1 MDNITHS
8 MTGAIAAKFIRRK
21 GADAETTKAAARPI
35 FWLLVASVNF
45 PDLDV
50 IMAAFGDPILSIKTH
65 RWITHSILA
74 APLWAMIPA
83 AVFYRFSSL
92 KNFRLL
98 WLAALS
104 GILLH
109 IACDLVTPYGTM
121 LLAPFSNHRFTL
133 SSMFIVDLYFSGGL
147 IALLLLGRYD
157 KSRTNLWRK
166 AGLIFALTFIAVT
179 LGIHEYAAHRVRRAA
194 TEKNITATKVSALP
208 QPLSIFRWVGLV
220 QTNTGV
226 YQTFFSVF
234 DDNIALENLPHAQGK
249 IVDAARQHERG
260 QWYMQFAHHPL
271 ILAQAEK
278 DGHSVEIRDLQFNA
292 PPKFVRALGLKPRR
306 PPFTLLFRFDAAD
319 TLKEVVF
326 NPETIHRETATA
338 PQTRSP

>member
-8 MTGAIAAKFIRRK
+8 MTGAIAAKFIRP
-21 GADAETTKAAARPI
+21 GSAGAETTTATTRPI

-50 IMAAFGDPILSIKTH
+50 VMAFFGDPILNIKTH
-65 RWITHSILA
+65 RWITHSVLA
-74 APLWAMIPA
+74 APLWALIPA
-83 AVFYRFSSL
+83 SVFYRFSSL

-98 WLAALS
+98 WATALC

-109 IACDLVTPYGTM
+109 IACDLITPYGTM

-157 KSRTNLWRK
+157 KSRTKLWRK
-166 AGLIFALTFIAVT
+166 AGLIFAVAFMVAT

-194 TEKNITATKVSALP
+194 AEKNIAFSKISALP

-220 QTNTGV
+220 QTDAGV
-226 YQTFFSVF
+226 HQAFFSVF
-234 DDNIALENLPHAQGK
+234 DDNLVLENLPHAQGK
-249 IVDAARQHERG
+249 LVEAAKQHERG
-260 QWYMQFAHHPL
+260 RWYMQFAHHPL
-271 ILAQAEK
+271 ILSEAEN
-278 DGHSVEIRDLQFNA
+278 GGQSVEIRDLQFTA
-292 PPKFVRALGLKPRR
+292 PPELIKKLGLKARR
-306 PPFTLLFRFDAAD
+306 PPFTMRFRFDTTG
-319 TLKEVVF
+319 TLKEAGF
-326 NPETIHRETATA
+326 N
-338 PQTRSP
+338 Q

>member
-21 GADAETTKAAARPI
+21 DADAETTKAAARPI

-74 APLWAMIPA
+74 APLWATIPA
-83 AVFYRFSSL
+83 AVFYRFSSV
-92 KNFRLL
+92 KQFRLL
-98 WLAALS
+98 YLTSLC

-121 LLAPFSNHRFTL
+121 FLAPFSNHRFTL

-157 KSRTNLWRK
+157 KSRSKLWHK
-166 AGLIFALTFIAVT
+166 AGLIFALSFIVLT

-194 TEKNITATKVSALP
+194 AEKNIVSQKISALP
-208 QPLSIFRWVGLV
+208 QPLSVFRWVGLV
-220 QTNTGV
+220 QTEKGV
-226 YQTFFSVF
+226 HQAFFSVF
-234 DDNIALENLPHAQGK
+234 DDSIEFENLPHAEGK
-249 IVDAARQHERG
+249 LVEAAKQHERG
-260 QWYMQFAHHPL
+260 RWYMQFAHHPL
-271 ILAQAEK
+271 ILSEAEN
-278 DGHSVEIRDLQFNA
+278 GGQSVEIRDLQFNA
-292 PPKFVRALGLKPRR
+292 PPRLIKALGIKRRR
-306 PPFTLLFRFDAAD
+306 PPFTLLFRYDAAGV
-319 TLKEVVF
+319 LKEVIF
-326 NPETIHRETATA
+326 NP
-338 PQTRSP
+338 